1 PRGLRAALPPR
12 PVRRHAAARGAP
24 ADATVRP
31 RDHPAG
37 RAVRRARRP
46 DAAAAPGVAA
56 HPVAGLPQDHPAGH
70 ARHRRG
76 DLHVGRG
83 LRHVGASGPHPRAS
97 QGSAAAPSR
106 RADGDYTGVHR
117 AEAAGA
123 GHADRGSAARRGAGA
138 GELKPAASTA
148 RAFVGAHIRRT
159 RMSEQA
165 QIRSRPAAVASPSAG
180 RAARRSRQAG
190 AALER
195 APIAGWQVAAGRVA
209 VVVGLIALWEMLTRI
224 GVLDPFFWS
233 TPGAIATT
241 WWKTIQA
248 GNAFGDTWYTFRS
261 TLLGFA
267 IGTGLGAAIG
277 LAFWWSRYWARMV
290 EPLLIAFHA
299 MPKLALAP
307 IVVLVFGLELPSK
320 VAMAVAL
327 TIVVTAITAYAGVR
341 SVDPDLE
348 KLLFSLG
355 ASRWQVFTKV
365 VVPWTMPWVIS
376 ALRLNIGL

>member
-1 PRGLRAALPPR
+1 
-12 PVRRHAAARGAP
+12 
-24 ADATVRP
+24 
-31 RDHPAG
+31 
-37 RAVRRARRP
+37 
-46 DAAAAPGVAA
+46 
-56 HPVAGLPQDHPAGH
+56 
-70 ARHRRG
+70 
-76 DLHVGRG
+76 
-83 LRHVGASGPHPRAS
+83 
-97 QGSAAAPSR
+97 
-106 RADGDYTGVHR
+106 
-117 AEAAGA
+117 
-123 GHADRGSAARRGAGA
+123 
-138 GELKPAASTA
+138 
-148 RAFVGAHIRRT
+148 
-159 RMSEQA
+159 MSEQA
-165 QIRSRPAAVASPSAG
+165 QILARPAVARPTAG

-190 AALER
+190 AALEPAR
-195 APIAGWQVAAGRVA
+195 IAGWQVAAGRIG
-209 VVVGLIALWEMLTRI
+209 VVVGLIALWEVLTRI

-248 GNAFGDTWYTFRS
+248 GSAFGDTWYTFRS

-277 LAFWWSRYWARMV
+277 LAFWWSRYWARIV

-327 TIVVTAITAYAGVR
+327 TIVVTALTAYAGVR

-376 ALRLNIGL
+376 ALRLNIGLALSGAIVGEFIGSREGLGRMIAYAGQTYDIALIWVGVFVLSALALALYGVVAQLERILLRGVLHEGN